1 MKSPV
6 HMVFDTETTGLFNF
20 KLPADDP
27 SQPRLAS
34 AAFLIC
40 DEAGEEIDAHKFYVR
55 LEGWGMPAE
64 AGAINGLTTEFL
76 CEKGI
81 PVCEVLDFYQEH
93 IEAGRIVSAYNA
105 QFDLKMM
112 RSEFRRAGR
121 DDLFE
126 RTPNLCLM
134 RNLDPYGADG
144 LCINRGF
151 VKLSVACEF
160 FGIVN
165 EDAHD
170 ALSDARAARGI
181 LARLI
186 RDGRLPEA
194 KVHFA
199 KNPPVRDEPASVA
212 AETEAEAGA

>member
-1 MKSPV
+1 MTSPV

-34 AAFLIC
+34 AAFILC
-40 DEAGEEIDAHKFYVR
+40 DEAGAEVEAHKFYVQPD
-55 LEGWGMPAE
+55 GWEMPAE

-81 PVCEVLDFYQEH
+81 PVCQVLDFYQEQV
-93 IEAGRIVSAYNA
+93 EAGRVVSAFNA

-144 LCINRGF
+144 LCIRRGF
-151 VKLSVACEF
+151 VKLREACDF
-160 FGIVN
+160 FGIIN
-165 EDAHD
+165 QDAHD
-170 ALSDARAARGI
+170 ALSDARAAREI

-186 RDGRLPEA
+186 ADGRLPEA
-194 KVHFA
+194 KIHYA
-199 KNPPVRDEPASVA
+199 KNREAFENA
-212 AETEAEAGA
+212 AP